1 MYLKQTFLM
10 IALGAMAM
18 TAAAQASIDT
28 QRQYLSGHGCDDMV
42 NWDFYCTGGRNAGK
56 WTKIGV
62 PSCLSVW
69 YAILRKGYSR
79 RYC

>member
-1 MYLKQTFLM
+1 MNINKYGINNMYLKQTFLM

-42 NWDFYCTGGRNAGK
+42 
-56 WTKIGV
+56 
-62 PSCLSVW
+62 
-69 YAILRKGYSR
+69 
-79 RYC
+79 RYNVFRSWSSP